1 MLRFIK
7 FCSLGLLFLVAL
19 VLINALTHNPENEKF
34 LNKITFEIN
43 EERAITN
50 LSNSI
55 KFETISNQ
63 NRSEESLQEFENFID
78 WLKQSYQLV
87 HKNTS
92 LQRFNDTLLFK
103 WEGSDPK
110 LKPILVTGHYD
121 VVPVIP
127 GTEDS
132 WAEPPYS
139 GAVDS
144 NYIWGR
150 GTLDDKSGVIGILEA
165 VTFLM
170 ESGFEPSRSIYLSF
184 GHDEE
189 IGGVNGAAEVARHL
203 SESNVQL
210 EWSLDEGSFLLGG
223 FIPGVDKLVAAINV
237 AEKGS
242 VTLQVVGK
250 AIGGHS
256 SMPTRS
262 SAVGHLSK
270 ALVKLDEN
278 RMPGG
283 LDGLSLAMFD
293 EMSKHMPFVY
303 KIAFANRWLFGGV
316 IDSYLSQVPATNAML
331 RTTTAPTMLSA
342 SVKSNVLPI
351 EAIALVNFRIH
362 PQNSVEDVFD
372 HVRGLVESDNV
383 EVRALSY
390 RGRPASQVSS
400 WDSRGY
406 KVIESSVKEI
416 FGDVIVVPG
425 LMIAGSDTRH
435 YGKVADNSYRFN
447 PFPLSNE
454 EFAGFHGT
462 NERIKKKDFLD
473 GIKAYIKIIEKGSS
487 S

>member
-1 MLRFIK
+1 M
-7 FCSLGLLFLVAL
+7 
-19 VLINALTHNPENEKF
+19 
-34 LNKITFEIN
+34 
-43 EERAITN
+43 
-50 LSNSI
+50 
-55 KFETISNQ
+55 
-63 NRSEESLQEFENFID
+63 
-78 WLKQSYQLV
+78 
-87 HKNTS
+87 
-92 LQRFNDTLLFK
+92 
-103 WEGSDPK
+103 
-110 LKPILVTGHYD
+110 
-121 VVPVIP
+121 PVIP
-127 GTEDS
+127 GTEDN
-132 WAEPPYS
+132 WTKPPYS
-139 GAVDS
+139 GAIDTEYV
-144 NYIWGR
+144 WGR
-150 GTLDDKSGVIGILEA
+150 GALDDKSGVIGILEA

-170 ESGFEPSRSIYLSF
+170 ESGFEPARTIYLSF

-250 AIGGHS
+250 ARGGHS

-262 SAVGHLSK
+262 SAVAHLSR

-303 KIAFANRWLFGGV
+303 KIAFANRWLFGGI

-342 SVKSNVLPI
+342 SVKTNVLPI
-351 EAIALVNFRIH
+351 EAAALVNFRIH
-362 PQNSVEDVFD
+362 PKNSVEDVFD
-372 HVRGLVESDNV
+372 HVKDLVENENV

-390 RGRPASQVSS
+390 SGRPASQVSS
-400 WDSRGY
+400 WESRGY
-406 KVIESSVKEI
+406 EVIESSVKEI
-416 FGDVIVVPG
+416 FGDVIVAPG

-473 GIKAYIKIIEKGSS
+473 GIRAYIKIIEKGSS